1 MSTLLVLGSKPDPAL
16 PSRSEYDDVA
26 CANASGR
33 SARRH
38 ELPTP
43 TFTVMSSILTS
54 GRQEANTLALEALA
68 GLRTETL
75 YLYPRPPYRGNPLK
89 RAWHD
94 LKFVKT
100 KPFYFRRKLKSLKYE
115 FDDFV
120 AEPLQFYIDCVKALC
135 DYDVDLMD
143 LVKRKLPS
151 TGMVAI
157 ALGVGERGYERVIV
171 SGFSFEITHAY
182 AVNPLIDQSGTTGSK
197 HADTDVA
204 FLRYLSD
211 KYRSIYTTEK
221 VVSERCGIPLL
232 AG

>member
-1 MSTLLVLGSKPDPAL
+1 MSTLLVLGSKPDPTL
-16 PSRSEYDDVA
+16 PSRSEYDDLA

-33 SARRH
+33 SAH
-38 ELPTP
+38 EHGLPTP
-43 TFTVMSSILTS
+43 TYTVMSSILTS
-54 GRQEANTLALEALA
+54 ERQEANTLALKALT

-75 YLYPRPPYRGNPLK
+75 YLYPRPPYRGNALK
-89 RAWHD
+89 KAWYD
-94 LKFVKT
+94 LKFIKT
-100 KPFYFRRKLKSLKYE
+100 KPFYFKRKLKSLKYE
-115 FDDFV
+115 FDIFV
-120 AEPLQFYIDCVKALC
+120 AESLQFYIDRVKALC
-135 DYDVDLMD
+135 DYDVVLVD
-143 LVKRKLPS
+143 LVRRKLPS

-182 AVNPLIDQSGTTGSK
+182 AANPLIEKRGTTGSK

-211 KYRSIYTTEK
+211 KYGNIYTTER

>member
-16 PSRSEYDDVA
+16 PSRSAYDDLA

-33 SARRH
+33 SAQEH
-38 ELPTP
+38 GLPTP
-43 TFTVMSSILTS
+43 TYTVMSSILTS
-54 GRQEANTLALEALA
+54 ERQAANTLALKALA
-68 GLRTETL
+68 GLKTETL

-89 RAWHD
+89 KTWHA
-94 LKFVKT
+94 LKFAKT
-100 KPFYFRRKLKSLKYE
+100 KPFYFKLKLRSINYE
-115 FDDFV
+115 FADFIS
-120 AEPLQFYIDCVKALC
+120 ETLGFYIDCVKDLC
-135 DYDVDLMD
+135 DHDTYIVDSI
-143 LVKRKLPS
+143 KRKLPS

-182 AVNPLIDQSGTTGSK
+182 AANPLIDQRGTTGSK

-204 FLRYLSD
+204 FLRYLSN
-211 KYRSIYTTEK
+211 KYGSIYTTEQA
-221 VVSERCGIPLL
+221 VNERCGIPLL

>member
-16 PSRSEYDDVA
+16 PSRSAYDDLA

-33 SARRH
+33 SAREH
-38 ELPTP
+38 GLPTP
-43 TFTVMSSILTS
+43 TYTVMSSILAS
-54 GRQEANTLALEALA
+54 ERQAANTLALKALT

-89 RAWHD
+89 KVWHD
-94 LKFVKT
+94 LKFIKT
-100 KPFYFRRKLKSLKYE
+100 KPFYFKRKLRSLKYE
-115 FDDFV
+115 VDNFV
-120 AEPLQFYIDCVKALC
+120 SEPLQFYTDLVKSLC
-135 DYDVDLMD
+135 DYDADIVDFI
-143 LVKRKLPS
+143 KRKLPS

-182 AVNPLIDQSGTTGSK
+182 AANPLIDQRGTTGSK

-204 FLRYLSD
+204 FLRYLSN
-211 KYRSIYTTEK
+211 KYGSIYTTEQ

>member
-16 PSRSEYDDVA
+16 PSRSEYDDLA

-33 SARRH
+33 SARQH
-38 ELPTP
+38 GLPTP
-43 TFTVMSSILTS
+43 TYTVMSSILTS
-54 GRQEANTLALEALA
+54 ERQAANTLALKALA
-68 GLRTETL
+68 GLKTETL
-75 YLYPRPPYRGNPLK
+75 YLYPRPPYRGNLLK
-89 RAWHD
+89 KAWHD
-94 LKFVKT
+94 LKFIKT

-115 FDDFV
+115 VDNFV
-120 AEPLQFYIDCVKALC
+120 AEPLQFYIDYVNTLC

-143 LVKRKLPS
+143 FVKRKLPS

-182 AVNPLIDQSGTTGSK
+182 AANPLIDQRGTTGSK

>member
-16 PSRSEYDDVA
+16 PSRSAYDDLA

-33 SARRH
+33 SAH
-38 ELPTP
+38 EHGLPTP
-43 TFTVMSSILTS
+43 AYTVMSSILTS
-54 GRQEANTLALEALA
+54 ERQAANTLALKALT

-89 RAWHD
+89 KAWHD

-100 KPFYFRRKLKSLKYE
+100 KPFYFKRKLKSLKYE
-115 FDDFV
+115 FDNFV
-120 AEPLQFYIDCVKALC
+120 AEPLQFYIDRVKALC

-151 TGMVAI
+151 TGMIAI

-182 AVNPLIDQSGTTGSK
+182 AANPLIEKRGTTGSK

-204 FLRYLSD
+204 FLHYLSD
-211 KYRSIYTTEK
+211 KYRNIYTTET

>member
-16 PSRSEYDDVA
+16 PSPSAYDDVA

-33 SARRH
+33 SAHRH
-38 ELPTP
+38 GLPTP
-43 TFTVMSSILTS
+43 TYTVMSSILTS
-54 GRQEANTLALEALA
+54 ERQEANTLALQALA

-75 YLYPRPPYRGNPLK
+75 YLYPRPLYRGNPLK
-89 RAWHD
+89 KAWHD
-94 LKFVKT
+94 LKFIKT
-100 KPFYFRRKLKSLKYE
+100 KPFYFKRKLKSLKYE
-115 FDDFV
+115 FDNFV
-120 AEPLQFYIDCVKALC
+120 AEPLQFYVDRVEALC
-135 DYDVDLMD
+135 DHDVDLVD
-143 LVKRKLPS
+143 HVKRKLPS

-182 AVNPLIDQSGTTGSK
+182 AANPLIDQRGTTGSK

-204 FLRYLSD
+204 FLRYLSN
-211 KYRSIYTTEK
+211 KYRSIYTTEM

>member
-1 MSTLLVLGSKPDPAL
+1 MPTLLVLGSKPDPAL
-16 PSRSEYDDVA
+16 PSPSEYDDLA

-33 SARRH
+33 SAH
-38 ELPTP
+38 EHGLPTP
-43 TFTVMSSILTS
+43 TYTVMSSILTS
-54 GRQEANTLALEALA
+54 ERQEANTLALKALT

-89 RAWHD
+89 KVLHD

-115 FDDFV
+115 CDNFV
-120 AEPLQFYIDCVKALC
+120 AEPLKFYVDRVEALC
-135 DYDVDLMD
+135 DYDVDLVD

-182 AVNPLIDQSGTTGSK
+182 AANPLIDQRGTTGSK

>member
-16 PSRSEYDDVA
+16 PSQSAYDDLA

-33 SARRH
+33 SAQEH
-38 ELPTP
+38 GLPTP
-43 TFTVMSSILTS
+43 TYTVMSSILTS
-54 GRQEANTLALEALA
+54 ERQAANTLALKALT

-89 RAWHD
+89 KVWHD
-94 LKFVKT
+94 LKFIKT
-100 KPFYFRRKLKSLKYE
+100 KPLYFKRKLKLLKYE
-115 FDDFV
+115 FDNFV
-120 AEPLQFYIDCVKALC
+120 AEPLQFYTDLVNTLC
-135 DYDVDLMD
+135 DSDVDIVD
-143 LVKRKLPS
+143 IVKRKLPS

-182 AVNPLIDQSGTTGSK
+182 AANPLIDQRGTTGSK

-204 FLRYLSD
+204 FLRYLSN
-211 KYRSIYTTEK
+211 KYGSIYTTEQA
-221 VVSERCGIPLL
+221 VNERCGIPLL

>member
-1 MSTLLVLGSKPDPAL
+1 V
-16 PSRSEYDDVA
+16 
-26 CANASGR
+26 
-33 SARRH
+33 
-38 ELPTP
+38 
-43 TFTVMSSILTS
+43 
-54 GRQEANTLALEALA
+54 
-68 GLRTETL
+68 
-75 YLYPRPPYRGNPLK
+75 
-89 RAWHD
+89 WHD

-115 FDDFV
+115 LDYFV
-120 AEPLQFYIDCVKALC
+120 AEPLEFYIDRIKTLC
-135 DYDVDLMD
+135 DYDVDFVD

-182 AVNPLIDQSGTTGSK
+182 ATNPLIDLRGSTGSK

-204 FLRYLSD
+204 FLRYLSN
-211 KYRSIYTTEK
+211 KYGSIYTTEK